1 MAVDRY
7 KKAVAIPIA
16 LISATFL
23 FLMIIQRFSSLS
35 IWDDA
40 YIFWRYANNFVETGI
55 LSWNPSGTPTYGLTS
70 LAYLIIVIPFRLIFS
85 SMPALVMILSSLIN
99 GLFAF
104 VALIFIARKL
114 LTRSIDRLILV
125 VILAL
130 SCMVASEDIATH
142 LTSGMDT
149 TFTLFALILWI
160 GSMYVSGK
168 WYVWAMGGALV
179 YLVRPDAM
187 IFVAATLLMYGI
199 TRVSHSQIVKS
210 IIVICLS
217 LATLMS
223 IATIYF
229 GTPLPLPFFAKSTPI
244 YGTEFYGYYTNT
256 SSGYFVN
263 FVLSYP
269 YLFLIIFLSLIQN
282 FREWNWQDK
291 GLLLG
296 MILFCVYHVLF
307 VVPIMGFHQRFF
319 YPCLPILLILTIRWL
334 PALRDQI
341 PISLWENIKSYR
353 SPVLW
358 VPLLLIFGLINPL
371 PIIITLVQYSTSQLS
386 PTRHIGQFDLTVA
399 YHELYDDNWFRLDD
413 LSALPDTIT
422 IATTEIG
429 LAGAMNPHK
438 QIIDLAGLNEPNFA
452 LNGFSADQLFEDSN
466 RPDWIYMPFPHY
478 EEMWY
483 DIFEHPVFMKDYIR
497 YPAESLRTSM
507 DVAIYRGS
515 PNYTEILK
523 VLTQP

>member
-1 MAVDRY
+1 MAIDRY
-7 KKAVAIPIA
+7 KKMVVIPIA
-16 LISATFL
+16 LIGVTL
-23 FLMIIQRFSSLS
+23 ILLMVIQRFSSLS

-55 LSWNPSGTPTYGLTS
+55 LSWNPSGAPTYGLTS
-70 LAYLIIVIPFRLIFS
+70 LAYLIFVIPFRSLFP
-85 SMPALVMILSSLIN
+85 SMPALVMILSSLTSGI
-99 GLFAF
+99 FAL

-114 LTRSIDRLILV
+114 VKASIDRLIFV
-125 VILAL
+125 VVFAL
-130 SCMVASEDIATH
+130 SFMVASEDIATH

-149 TFTLFALILWI
+149 TFSVFAIILWI
-160 GSMYVSGK
+160 GTLYLSDK
-168 WYVWAMGGALV
+168 WVIWAIGGALI
-179 YLVRPDAM
+179 YTVRPDAM
-187 IFVAATLLMYGI
+187 IFVAAVLLAFG
-199 TRVSHSQIVKS
+199 TSRLSHSQSIRL
-210 IIVICLS
+210 IIVVCLS
-217 LATLMS
+217 LTVLLGTATL
-223 IATIYF
+223 YF

-244 YGTEFYGYYTNT
+244 YGTEFYGYYINT
-256 SSGYFVN
+256 APGYFFN

-269 YLFLIIFLSLIQN
+269 YLFLIIFLSLLRN
-282 FREWNWQDK
+282 FRVWSWQDR

-296 MILFCVYHVLF
+296 LILFCGYHIQF
-307 VVPIMGFHQRFF
+307 VVPIMGFYERFF

-358 VPLLLIFGLINPL
+358 VPLLLVFGLINPL
-371 PIIITLVQYSTSQLS
+371 AIIITLVQYSTPQYS

-399 YHELYDDNWFRLDD
+399 YHELYDDNWFRLDN

-429 LAGAMNPHK
+429 LPGAMNPHK
-438 QIIDLAGLNEPNFA
+438 QIIDLAGLNEPDFA
-452 LNGFSADQLFEDSN
+452 LNGFSADQLFADGN

-478 EEMWY
+478 EDMWY
-483 DIFEHPVFMKDYIR
+483 DIYEHPVFMEEYIR
-497 YPAESLRTSM
+497 YPAQSIRTSM